1 MDFLTNKAKQAYLPK
16 RKNLVEE
23 MQKQG
28 GWWKNIGDRFEEFKP
43 SSKSKVPTEW
53 WISASLISRIFTK
66 KFWWQKRNKEVCG
79 VGEVGSDSSSA
90 DVGLDSLV

>member
-1 MDFLTNKAKQAYLPK
+1 LPK

-53 WISASLISRIFTK
+53 WISAYLISRIFTK
-66 KFWWQKRNKEVCG
+66 KFWWQKGMKKWVE
-79 VGEVGSDSSSA
+79 SA
-90 DVGLDSLV
+90 KLEAIHQVLMLDSTL